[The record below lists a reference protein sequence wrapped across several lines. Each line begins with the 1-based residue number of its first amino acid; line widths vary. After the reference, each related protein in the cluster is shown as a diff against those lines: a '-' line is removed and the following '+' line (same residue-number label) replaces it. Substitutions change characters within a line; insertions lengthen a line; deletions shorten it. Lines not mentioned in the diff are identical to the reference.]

1 MYGISN
7 GISNGISDVAQE
19 EPPDE
24 TLDET
29 KYGRRQALKNINH
42 VTFSGDTFFLCL
54 DCQGKL
60 IQKFISLVRQII
72 TEYCSFSTYN
82 TIYDHPKKIN
92 VLLIGGGSYWACIL
106 L

>member
-7 GISNGISDVAQE
+7 GISNSISDVAQE
-19 EPPDE
+19 EPP
-24 TLDET
+24 DET